1 MELERMIYKELLAW
15 KFEKTGKVLE
25 LQGARQVGK
34 TYILKKFAKENF
46 KYFHYISMAEES
58 GKDFLHCLEE
68 AAKWIPGT
76 PRPEHQ
82 VLKEAFHLYDPEFED
97 GEDTVIVIDEIQESA
112 RAYNQIRILSREFE
126 SYVIVTGSYLGKTL
140 QKEFFLPAGDTD
152 RLQMGTLSFE
162 EFVSALGEGELYKDT
177 ELYGGSEASSYEK
190 LKGYFDIYQRIGGY
204 PEVVSYY
211 VEHQDIQKCEDMI
224 GRLMDIFT
232 SESIRYFTDI
242 TDVDIFPKL
251 FQAIAILMLREK
263 QGIRE
268 LTTELSK
275 IIYQEESGR
284 TTKIMVNRAISWLA
298 QSHII
303 GYASKSTDCDH
314 LQIKENCRYY
324 FMDLGIASYFLKT
337 TGEEPRQVK
346 GLLAENYVYLCL
358 YERMRK
364 KREIAGNAPW
374 FVLYQKTKGELDFFV
389 RSLLDYKN
397 YGIEVKSTDAAA
409 KTAKRLLEDGKLDYL
424 YLLKGDTKGGISED
438 GKIYTVPLYL
448 ADRIKFNMGEP

>member
-1 MELERMIYKELLAW
+1 
-15 KFEKTGKVLE
+15 
-25 LQGARQVGK
+25 
-34 TYILKKFAKENF
+34 
-46 KYFHYISMAEES
+46 
-58 GKDFLHCLEE
+58 
-68 AAKWIPGT
+68 
-76 PRPEHQ
+76 
-82 VLKEAFHLYDPEFED
+82 
-97 GEDTVIVIDEIQESA
+97 
-112 RAYNQIRILSREFE
+112 
-126 SYVIVTGSYLGKTL
+126 
-140 QKEFFLPAGDTD
+140 
-152 RLQMGTLSFE
+152 
-162 EFVSALGEGELYKDT
+162 
-177 ELYGGSEASSYEK
+177 
-190 LKGYFDIYQRIGGY
+190 
-204 PEVVSYY
+204 
-211 VEHQDIQKCEDMI
+211 
-224 GRLMDIFT
+224 
-232 SESIRYFTDI
+232 
-242 TDVDIFPKL
+242 
-251 FQAIAILMLREK
+251 MLREK

-314 LQIKENCRYY
+314 LQIKENCKYY
-324 FMDLGIASYFLKT
+324 FMDLGIASYFLKI

-424 YLLKGDTKGGISED
+424 YLLKGDTKGEIPED
-438 GKIYTVPLYL
+438 GKIYAVPLYL
-448 ADRIKFNMGEP
+448 ADRIKFNMGGS

>member
-251 FQAIAILMLREK
+251 FQAIAILKLREK